1 MAGAVQ
7 ANLISSAYFS
17 CEISHCNSGCL
28 SVRKVFFPPEISII
42 TYSCNNFNVLFL
54 QKKKNN
60 ICMHQSLSSFVPLA
74 FNFKFMIHAKP
85 FQVKLTITIFDRCQR
100 ELFITNIQLSVR
112 TICKFDQT
120 RLQIEMRKL
129 ALQVTFSPK
138 PLTVKS
144 HGQFSFFVARYI
156 LFLNYCPEDQ
166 KPPQCSMP
174 DVWLYI
180 YRKKKISGLVWFP

>member
-17 CEISHCNSGCL
+17 REISHCNSGCL
-28 SVRKVFFPPEISII
+28 SVRKVFFSPEIFIV

-100 ELFITNIQLSVR
+100 ELFINYQFVPSVSLIKPGYKLKWENSHSRSLS
-112 TICKFDQT
+112 
-120 RLQIEMRKL
+120 
-129 ALQVTFSPK
+129 ALNHLLLNHTGNFHFS
-138 PLTVKS
+138 
-144 HGQFSFFVARYI
+144 
-156 LFLNYCPEDQ
+156 
-166 KPPQCSMP
+166 
-174 DVWLYI
+174 
-180 YRKKKISGLVWFP
+180 

>member
-1 MAGAVQ
+1 MLFRQISFHQHIFRVRSATVIQAVY
-7 ANLISSAYFS
+7 LFEKFSSHRKYLSSHILAIILMSYF
-17 CEISHCNSGCL
+17 C
-28 SVRKVFFPPEISII
+28 
-42 TYSCNNFNVLFL
+42 
-54 QKKKNN
+54 KKKNN
-60 ICMHQSLSSFVPLA
+60 ICMCQSLSSFVPSA

-156 LFLNYCPEDQ
+156 LF
-166 KPPQCSMP
+166 
-174 DVWLYI
+174 
-180 YRKKKISGLVWFP
+180 